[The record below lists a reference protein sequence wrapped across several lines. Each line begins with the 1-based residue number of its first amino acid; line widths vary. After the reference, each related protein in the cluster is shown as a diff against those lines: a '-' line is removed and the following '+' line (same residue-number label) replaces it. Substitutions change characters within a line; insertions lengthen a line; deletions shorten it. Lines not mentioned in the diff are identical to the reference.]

1 MRIRH
6 LILAAL
12 AAVSMLTFACG
23 SSEEGGQK
31 AAGRASESAGASGV
45 RPAPGA
51 REIPVPGGRIVEP
64 SLGEPSNLI
73 SILATDSSS
82 HEVADLI
89 YIAPLKYNKDI
100 ELVPWAAESYEVLDG
115 GKLLRFKLRED
126 IRWFDG
132 QPFTAEDVKFTVE
145 LMRDPKTPTAYGEDY
160 RAIKEFRV
168 TGSYSFE
175 VRYDKPFARSLVT
188 WALDI
193 LPKHALEKE
202 NLLETKYS
210 RMPMGAGPYKLKEW
224 VPGRRIVLEA
234 NDDYFLGRPYLDLVV
249 YEIIPDLSTQF
260 MELKAGNLDMMG
272 LTAQQFLFQTQGP
285 EWERNWNKFEY
296 LSFGYTYLGYNL
308 KRPMFQSRK
317 VRQAL
322 TMAIDKEE
330 LVKGVLFGLGVP
342 AIGPYKPGTWVYNDK
357 IKPYAFDPERAKRML
372 AEEGWRDT
380 DGDGILDKDG
390 QPFAFTILTNQ
401 GNDQRVKTAT
411 IIQQRL
417 RQIGVA
423 VDIRTVEWAAFIK
436 EFINKG
442 NFDATILAWNILQDP
457 DIYSVWH
464 SSQVAPAG
472 LNHTFYRNEELDRL
486 LEQGRTTLD
495 QAERKRIYDR
505 VQEILHEDQPYTFL
519 YVPMSLPIVHARY
532 RNVEVAPA
540 GIMHNFT
547 EWWVPRHLQ
556 R

>member
-1 MRIRH
+1 MHTRH
-6 LILAAL
+6 LVLAAL
-12 AAVSMLTFACG
+12 AALLMVLSACG
-23 SSEEGGQK
+23 SSEEAGQGDS
-31 AAGRASESAGASGV
+31 GRAADTAGI

-51 REIPVPGGRIVEP
+51 KETPVAGGRIVEP
-64 SLGEPSNLI
+64 TLGEPSNLI
-73 SILATDSSS
+73 AALATDSAS
-82 HEVADLI
+82 HEVADNI

-100 ELVPWAAESYEVLDG
+100 ELVPWAAESYEVLED

-132 QPFTAEDVKFTVE
+132 KPFTAEDVEFTVK

-160 RAIKEFRV
+160 KAIKEFKI
-168 TGSYSFE
+168 TGPYSFE

-188 WALDI
+188 WALDV
-193 LPKHALEKE
+193 LPKHALENE

-210 RMPMGAGPYKLKEW
+210 RMPLGAGPYKLKEW

-234 NDDYFLGRPYLDLVV
+234 NDDYFLGRPYLDRVV
-249 YEIIPDLSTQF
+249 YEIIPDISTQF
-260 MELKAGNLDMMG
+260 LELKAGNLDTMG
-272 LTAQQFLFQTQGP
+272 LTAQQYLFQTKGP
-285 EWERNWNKFEY
+285 RWEENWNKFEY

-308 KRPMFQSRK
+308 QRPMFQSKK

-330 LVKGVLFGLGVP
+330 LVKGVLFGLGQP
-342 AIGPYKPGTWVYNDK
+342 AVGPYKPGTWVYNDK
-357 IKPYAFDPERAKRML
+357 LEPYPHDPERARRLL

-380 DGDGILDKDG
+380 DGDGVLDKDG
-390 QPFAFTILTNQ
+390 RPFKFTILTNQ
-401 GNDQRVKTAT
+401 GNEQRIKTAT

-417 RQIGVA
+417 KQIGVL
-423 VDIRTVEWAAFIK
+423 VDIRAVEWAAFIN

-464 SSQVAPAG
+464 SSQVAPNG
-472 LNHTFYRNEELDRL
+472 LNHTSYKNEELDRL
-486 LEQGRTTLD
+486 LEEGRTTLD
-495 QAERKRIYDR
+495 QTERKKIYDR

-519 YVPMSLPIVHARY
+519 YVPMALPIVHARI

-540 GIMHNFT
+540 GIGHNFT

>member
-1 MRIRH
+1 MHTRH
-6 LILAAL
+6 LVLAAL
-12 AAVSMLTFACG
+12 AALLMVLSACG
-23 SSEEGGQK
+23 SSEEAGQGDS
-31 AAGRASESAGASGV
+31 GRAADTAGI

-51 REIPVPGGRIVEP
+51 KETPVAGGRIVEP
-64 SLGEPSNLI
+64 TLGEPSNLI
-73 SILATDSSS
+73 AALATDSAS
-82 HEVADLI
+82 HEVADNI

-100 ELVPWAAESYEVLDG
+100 ELVPWAAESYEVLED

-132 QPFTAEDVKFTVE
+132 KPFTAEDVEFTVK

-160 RAIKEFRV
+160 KAIKEFKI
-168 TGSYSFE
+168 TGPYSFE

-188 WALDI
+188 WALDV
-193 LPKHALEKE
+193 LPKHALENE

-210 RMPMGAGPYKLKEW
+210 RMPLGAGPYKLKEW

-234 NDDYFLGRPYLDLVV
+234 NDDYFLGRPYLDRVV
-249 YEIIPDLSTQF
+249 YEIIPDISTQF
-260 MELKAGNLDMMG
+260 LELKAGNLDTMG
-272 LTAQQFLFQTQGP
+272 LTAQQYLFQTKGP
-285 EWERNWNKFEY
+285 QWEENWNKFEY

-308 KRPMFQSRK
+308 QRPMFQSKK

-330 LVKGVLFGLGVP
+330 LVKGVLFGLGQP
-342 AIGPYKPGTWVYNDK
+342 AVGPYKPGTWVYNDK
-357 IKPYAFDPERAKRML
+357 LEPYPHDPERARRLL
-372 AEEGWRDT
+372 AEEGWRDS
-380 DGDGILDKDG
+380 DGDGVLDKDG
-390 QPFAFTILTNQ
+390 RPFKFTILTNQ
-401 GNDQRVKTAT
+401 GNEQRIKTAT

-417 RQIGVA
+417 KQIGVL
-423 VDIRTVEWAAFIK
+423 VDIRAVEWAAFIN

-464 SSQVAPAG
+464 SSQVAPNG
-472 LNHTFYRNEELDRL
+472 LNHTSYKNEELDRL
-486 LEQGRTTLD
+486 LEEGRTTLD
-495 QAERKRIYDR
+495 QTERKKIYDR

-519 YVPMSLPIVHARY
+519 YVPMALPIVHARI

-540 GIMHNFT
+540 GIGHNFT